1 VEKARDSFG
10 KGELVSEGIDNPG
23 YLAFVDALLDGRLK
37 LGQTLR
43 QEELGDVLG
52 MSLSPMRETTTLL
65 EAEGLITVRKRIGIT
80 IFYPDVKFVGNTF
93 QFRGILEREGLTKF
107 ARSMPPGWASKA
119 RDDHEAII
127 DYVRRVNDQSVYRE
141 PVKLLERAFHGSFI
155 AAFENHQ
162 INMIYQ
168 RLAQKM
174 FLIRLINMEAVGP
187 VNTVQSMREHLA
199 IIDALEQRDADGAIA
214 ALDKHLQGVLHRV
227 LTA

>member
-1 VEKARDSFG
+1 
-10 KGELVSEGIDNPG
+10 VSEGIDNPG

-37 LGQTLR
+37 LGQTLK
-43 QEELGDVLG
+43 QEELCDVLG

-93 QFRGILEREGLTKF
+93 QFRGILEREGISKF
-107 ARSMPPGWASKA
+107 VRSVDIGWVRKS
-119 RDDHEAII
+119 RDEHEAII
-127 DYVRRVNDQSVYRE
+127 EYVRKVNDPLAYRE
-141 PVKLLERAFHGSFI
+141 PVKLLERDFHGSFI
-155 AAFENHQ
+155 GAFENYQ
-162 INMIYQ
+162 ISMIYQ

-187 VNTVQSMREHLA
+187 ANTIRSMSEHLA
-199 IIDALEQRDADGAIA
+199 IIDALEQRDADGALE
-214 ALDKHLQGVLHRV
+214 ALDQHLQGSLHRT